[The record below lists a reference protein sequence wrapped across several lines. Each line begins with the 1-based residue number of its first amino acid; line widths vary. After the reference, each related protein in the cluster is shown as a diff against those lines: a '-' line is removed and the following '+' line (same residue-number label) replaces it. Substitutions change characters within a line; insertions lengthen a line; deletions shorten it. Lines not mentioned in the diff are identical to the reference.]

1 MFIVGTLSAS
11 MQALMQNFVNAL
23 SSTGLLTV
31 VQVVG
36 FILAAA
42 FLFKTVK
49 RERRNF
55 TFRGIF
61 EIVVMIVFMVMVVI
75 PVATAGAIGGFLSG
89 AGGVAVSLY
98 QTIRGSGATAGATAG
113 AIGMF
118 HSAAGG
124 VAASLYHA
132 IHG

>member
-1 MFIVGTLSAS
+1 VLIGNLSQS
-11 MQALMQNFVNAL
+11 MMSLMQNFVNAL
-23 SSTGLLTV
+23 SATGLLIV

-36 FILAAA
+36 FVIAAF

-55 TFRGIF
+55 TFRGVF
-61 EIVVMIVFMVMVVI
+61 EILVMAVFMIMVVS
-75 PVATAGAIGGFLSG
+75 PVTTAGAIGSFLSG

-98 QTIRGSGATAGATAG
+98 
-113 AIGMF
+113 
-118 HSAAGG
+118 
-124 VAASLYHA
+124 HA